1 MEETRLRRFAILW
14 LRRLREERRRWVLSQ
29 VEKRWPR
36 VGVRYMDGRGAI
48 ADVFVVFACQKAG
61 RMPPPGWTDMDPNAK
76 RYSPGDTSLM
86 KGKADGLVQLNKDT
100 D

>member
-1 MEETRLRRFAILW
+1 MWIDT
-14 LRRLREERRRWVLSQ
+14 
-29 VEKRWPR
+29 
-36 VGVRYMDGRGAI
+36 I

-61 RMPPPGWTDMDPNAK
+61 RMPPPGWTDMDPATK

-86 KGKADGLVQLNKDT
+86 KGKTGGWVQLNKDT